1 MDVKAIQARLA
12 AHAVERNWD
21 PFFSPR
27 SLSMAVAGEAGAL
40 LAKMQWLSEDQARRL
55 GQTQDRDAVADSI
68 ADVILYV
75 LRLADTVDVDVDEAV
90 LARAANKY
98 PVSARRFESVDEM
111 GSVSVEEI
119 DLPPSVPA
127 PAETSRPRSN
137 PSGGAA
143 PAPPRVEPDTGR
155 TMSRSAPASDEPA
168 RSAPPAPVRQ
178 RSPQPLAGDP
188 EEGASGAHAGSRER
202 ATAGPP
208 ARSEVPARGR
218 PEPAS
223 RERAEPP
230 SRARPEPPPRERAEP
245 PARERNAPTSRSEA
259 RPRAERYAN
268 LDTDAVLDMMKGLKR
283 RIDDSRSDDTILH
296 EIKDEMDT
304 LRRNLYSS
312 KSKPAWVA
320 GGLERLRA
328 LLEEAASHPVGDKVN
343 FKDYIGRIGSM
354 LEQ

>member
-27 SLSMAVAGEAGAL
+27 SLSMAIAGEAGAL

-55 GQTQDRDAVADSI
+55 GQTQERDAVAESI
-68 ADVILYV
+68 ADVILYS
-75 LRLADTVDVDVDEAV
+75 LRLADTVDVDLDKAL

-98 PVSARRFESVDEM
+98 PVSARRFESVHEM
-111 GSVSVEEI
+111 DSVSVEEI
-119 DLPPSVPA
+119 DLPPSAPA
-127 PAETSRPRSN
+127 PAELARPKAD

-143 PAPPRVEPDTGR
+143 PAPRRVESDTGR
-155 TMSRSAPASDEPA
+155 TMSRSAPPRDEPA
-168 RSAPPAPVRQ
+168 RSTPPAPVRP
-178 RSPQPLAGDP
+178 RSPQPLADDP
-188 EEGASGAHAGSRER
+188 EEAARSADAGSRER

-208 ARSEVPARGR
+208 ARSEAPARSR

-245 PARERNAPTSRSEA
+245 PARERPAPTSRAEA

-268 LDTDAVLDMMKGLKR
+268 LDTDAMLDMMKGLKR

-304 LRRNLYSS
+304 LRRNVYSS
-312 KSKPAWVA
+312 KSKPAWIA

-328 LLEEAASHPVGDKVN
+328 LLEEAASHPVGDKVD

>member
-40 LAKMQWLSEDQARRL
+40 LAKLQWLSEDQARRL
-55 GQTQDRDAVADSI
+55 GQTQERDAVADSI
-68 ADVILYV
+68 ADVVLYA
-75 LRLADTVDVDVDEAV
+75 LRLADTVEIDLEEAV
-90 LARAANKY
+90 LARAAAKY
-98 PVSARRFESVDEM
+98 PVSARRFEGVDDM
-111 GSVSVEEI
+111 DS
-119 DLPPSVPA
+119 PA
-127 PAETSRPRSN
+127 SAPVPAETLRPRLSTSAGAN
-137 PSGGAA
+137 PAS
-143 PAPPRVEPDTGR
+143 PRAEPDADR
-155 TMSRSAPASDEPA
+155 TMSRAAAARDEPA
-168 RSAPPAPVRQ
+168 RPVPPAPVR
-178 RSPQPLAGDP
+178 PQPARTVDDDP
-188 EEGASGAHAGSRER
+188 EQDVRGADARSREGA
-202 ATAGPP
+202 TARPA
-208 ARSEVPARGR
+208 ARSEPPSRGR

-223 RERAEPP
+223 RERT
-230 SRARPEPPPRERAEP
+230 EP
-245 PARERNAPTSRSEA
+245 PARERSVPPPRARSEPPA
-259 RPRAERYAN
+259 GERADPPVRERAAPSSRVEPPPRAERYAN
-268 LDTDAVLDMMKGLKR
+268 LDTDAVLEMMKGLKR

-304 LRRNLYSS
+304 LRRNVYSS
-312 KSKPAWVA
+312 KSKPAWIA

>member
-40 LAKMQWLSEDQARRL
+40 LAKLQWLSEDQARRL
-55 GQTQDRDAVADSI
+55 GQTQERDTVADSI
-68 ADVILYV
+68 ADVILYA
-75 LRLADTVDVDVDEAV
+75 LRLADMVDVDLEEVV
-90 LARAANKY
+90 FARAANKY
-98 PVSARRFESVDEM
+98 PVSARRFEGVDEM
-111 GSVSVEEI
+111 DS
-119 DLPPSVPA
+119 PANTPA
-127 PAETSRPRSN
+127 PAEAPWPRVSTSAGAN
-137 PSGGAA
+137 PAS
-143 PAPPRVEPDTGR
+143 PRVEPDTGR
-155 TMSRSAPASDEPA
+155 TISRSAPAKDEPA
-168 RSAPPAPVRQ
+168 RSVPPAPVHSQAARAVDDN
-178 RSPQPLAGDP
+178 PG
-188 EEGASGAHAGSRER
+188 EGVRGVDAQSRDGT
-202 ATAGPP
+202 TARPA
-208 ARSEVPARGR
+208 ARS
-218 PEPAS
+218 
-223 RERAEPP
+223 EPP
-230 SRARPEPPPRERAEP
+230 SRARPEPASRDRHEPPPRARPEPPARDRAESPARERTAPSPRAEP
-245 PARERNAPTSRSEA
+245 P
-259 RPRAERYAN
+259 PRAERYAN

-304 LRRNLYSS
+304 LRRNVYSS
-312 KSKPAWVA
+312 KSKPAWIA